1 MKKQKAI
8 TAAMPKTTVD
18 LHLDFHGV
26 DILIP
31 AFDVLRL
38 GNKKCIYLAMDY
50 DGSVTLYQY
59 KPTPDLSFKDFDSG
73 LDPENS
79 LLSGFCEEAHR
90 IDTMIVDPVWNK
102 SVIKYTI
109 EVPDE

>member
-26 DILIP
+26 GILIT

-38 GNKKCIYLAMDY
+38 GKKRNVYLAMDY
-50 DGSVTLYQY
+50 DGSVSLYQY
-59 KPTPDLSFKDFDSG
+59 KPTPDLSFKDFDAG
-73 LDPENS
+73 VDPTNC
-79 LLSGFCEEAHR
+79 LIVGFCEEVYI
-90 IDTMIVDPVWNK
+90 IDTMIIEPVWSD

-109 EVPDE
+109 EV